1 MESVCPITFG
11 LKVTQHFSN
20 GTPTVNYGGVSGMVQ
35 VCFAAPGPERLALV
49 NGAMN
54 SAVYKNIMKEN
65 VQPCVH
71 DLKLE
76 HTWVLQQDNDP
87 KYTSKF
93 TSEWLK
99 TTTK

>member
-1 MESVCPITFG
+1 MI
-11 LKVTQHFSN
+11 
-20 GTPTVNYGGVSGMVQ
+20 Q

-87 KYTSKF
+87 QRTSKSN
-93 TSEWLK
+93 SEWLQK
-99 TTTK
+99 TKMKTME